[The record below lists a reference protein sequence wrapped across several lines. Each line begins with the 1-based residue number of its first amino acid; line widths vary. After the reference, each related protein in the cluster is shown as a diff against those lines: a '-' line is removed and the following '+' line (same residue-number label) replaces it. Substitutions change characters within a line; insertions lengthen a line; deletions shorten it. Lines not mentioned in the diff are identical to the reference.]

1 MNRIIRES
9 KWILGRSKLFTL
21 LLFIL
26 VNSALTVTIFSR
38 VVSSE
43 ISADADDYKKRNE
56 DNCYYRLLDDIEGE
70 DGKRFERSAQC
81 RNKQFRFLAELQDSK
96 DLEYYICGDN
106 SSVGIVD
113 FKGNEKTKRN
123 YENGG
128 SSEYVFDN
136 ITYTEVKTMFVSKN
150 VSDGFDVKMSS
161 GEWFDSNDYDYNNET
176 VSCILGNEYEGS
188 YKIGDLIKPDDNNEF
203 NIKQL
208 RVRGFLKEDSYINN
222 GAQIKLLNS
231 HGRTVIIVTHDKDI
245 ASQCGR
251 IIEISDG
258 RISGREQ

>member
-56 DNCYYRLLDDIEGE
+56 DNCYYRLLDDLEGE
-70 DGKRFERSAQC
+70 DGKSFERSAQC
-81 RNKQFRFLAELQDSK
+81 TNKQFRFLAELQDSK

-136 ITYTEVKTMFVSKN
+136 IALPLKNSRSKKSAKKIEEISKRLGIYDKLSQYPYNMSGGECQRVAIARALINEPDIILADEPTGALDSKTSAEIM
-150 VSDGFDVKMSS
+150 
-161 GEWFDSNDYDYNNET
+161 
-176 VSCILGNEYEGS
+176 
-188 YKIGDLIKPDDNNEF
+188 DLFK
-203 NIKQL
+203 
-208 RVRGFLKEDSYINN
+208 
-222 GAQIKLLNS
+222 ALNS